1 MASKIVIPEE
11 LKRDLM
17 DSKWGKILIATP
29 IIMTVIATA
38 LAGLASSEMTRAQYD
53 RSFAAQLQSKAGDQW
68 SYYQAKKLRGALAND
83 DLDLLASTSAFGP
96 VDASVLRGAEAGTV
110 AALEKGELPAA
121 TPTKLDDDVSS
132 ALTAVSSS
140 AAESE
145 ISAEVAKVSDA
156 TLANAL
162 SAAQQA
168 ASDFD
173 DRTKSI
179 NQAIDALDRKL
190 RDGGQGVF
198 RSFSAARLRY
208 TAARY
213 DEESKLNMAVA
224 GIYEL
229 QVRKSNQSAER
240 HHRRSTF
247 FFYGMLASQMGVI
260 IATFSIASRQK
271 NFLWSVAAL
280 AGLAAVSFSVY
291 VYLCF

>member
-1 MASKIVIPEE
+1 
-11 LKRDLM
+11 
-17 DSKWGKILIATP
+17 
-29 IIMTVIATA
+29 MTT
-38 LAGLASSEMTRAQYD
+38 L
-53 RSFAAQLQSKAGDQW
+53 
-68 SYYQAKKLRGALAND
+68 
-83 DLDLLASTSAFGP
+83 
-96 VDASVLRGAEAGTV
+96 
-110 AALEKGELPAA
+110 
-121 TPTKLDDDVSS
+121 SS